1 MDFSWKEGG
10 SLKGQ
15 QAAWNKEEVGKEVR
29 REFRRVWAQKNA
41 EKEVLKRKQMIG

>member
-15 QAAWNKEEVGKEVR
+15 QADGIKR
-29 REFRRVWAQKNA
+29 RLEKRSGGSFEGFGHRKMQRRKS
-41 EKEVLKRKQMIG
+41 